1 MLLLSKFSALE
12 LGSQER
18 LSGVVSAVHLVN
30 LGQVVGT
37 REQLLDGTG
46 RSELLGGSIALL
58 LLIED
63 LEKRSDRDPKRKKK
77 IKFKKEYPRMI
88 QPMMQS
94 VMHYQPDI
102 RVVS

>member
-18 LSGVVSAVHLVN
+18 LSGVLSAVHLVN

-37 REQLLDGTG
+37 REQLLDGTS

-58 LLIED
+58 LIIED
-63 LEKRSDRDPKRKKK
+63 LEKRSDRDPEPKK